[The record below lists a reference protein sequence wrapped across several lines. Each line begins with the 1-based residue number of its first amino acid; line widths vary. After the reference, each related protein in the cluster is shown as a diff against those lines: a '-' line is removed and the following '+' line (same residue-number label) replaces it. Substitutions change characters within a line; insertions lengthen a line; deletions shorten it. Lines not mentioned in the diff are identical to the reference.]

1 MILKAFP
8 SAARTTNSCRCRSHL
23 RGHLADTA
31 RSQRILSA
39 SATRRLEHGSFPSPR
54 TSAKSTSVTP
64 SGSLARTV
72 ELADVQLMSSQRD
85 ASAGKCVRK
94 NCNGL
99 RSCVRSVVG
108 KLRKRCQKP
117 RINVTLRRWGKCGA
131 RPARASGDARCGI
144 PNDPA
149 TARVWTVGRRDS
161 AAAPQASGCALR
173 VARTTNASMC
183 PWSAR
188 EIHGEA
194 RQRWRPVRVRV
205 RSANSLRSQTAG

>member
-1 MILKAFP
+1 MDP
-8 SAARTTNSCRCRSHL
+8 SVSGFSSPNVERS
-23 RGHLADTA
+23 
-31 RSQRILSA
+31 
-39 SATRRLEHGSFPSPR
+39 SFPSPC
-54 TSAKSTSVTP
+54 TSVKSTSVTP

-85 ASAGKCVRK
+85 ASAGNCVRK

-117 RINVTLRRWGKCGA
+117 RINATLRRWERCGA
-131 RPARASGDARCGI
+131 RPACASDDARCGI

-149 TARVWTVGRRDS
+149 TARVWSVGRRDS
-161 AAAPQASGCALR
+161 AAAPQASGCASR
-173 VARTTNASMC
+173 VARTVNASMC

-188 EIHGEA
+188 EIHGEI
-194 RQRWRPVRVRV
+194 RQRWRSVRVRV
-205 RSANSLRSQTAG
+205 REAHPRKTSRSAFNSGT